1 MPQVHVDSE
10 LTPIRLPRASVRFP
24 IRLTTRRGFRVDS
37 PASWPTVDGRL
48 EFVDGA
54 LLFWP
59 PCVDAQQDVSAE
71 AVRLLG
77 NWSVLHPEFIVAGNE
92 AGMLLDGEARGAD
105 AAVWK
110 RADVGPHRGRFR
122 RVPPILAVEIAG
134 EDEDEASL
142 VAKARWY
149 LKHGV
154 KTVWLAFP
162 EAREVIVVS
171 SRRTRRLRG
180 ASSLDALGLPD
191 LDVTAVEL
199 FRQLSP
205 PAR

>member
-1 MPQVHVDSE
+1 MPLVHVYLE
-10 LTPIRLPRASVRFP
+10 LTPIRLPRALVRFP

-59 PCVDAQQDVSAE
+59 PCVGFQQDVSAE

-92 AGMLLDGEARGAD
+92 AGMLLDG
-105 AAVWK
+105 
-110 RADVGPHRGRFR
+110 GRFR
-122 RVPPILAVEIAG
+122 RIPPILAVEIAG

-142 VAKARWY
+142 VARARWY

-162 EAREVIVVS
+162 EVREVIVVS
-171 SRRTRRLRG
+171 ARRTRRLRG
-180 ASSLDALGLPD
+180 ASRLDALGLPD
-191 LDVTAVEL
+191 LEVTAVEL

-205 PAR
+205 PARRLLGETAASSEAGLKVA